1 MDVDV
6 RLAARV
12 VWLVSIVVELDNSEV
27 HMIPIEAP

>member
-1 MDVDV
+1 
-6 RLAARV
+6 V